1 MQNQDITA
9 LEEKYLLHAYKRMPG
24 VYVRGEGCYLWDEN
38 GKKYLD
44 FLAGIAV
51 CQLGHC
57 HPAVVK
63 ALCDQ
68 AATLMHTSNYLVTP
82 TQVKLA
88 EKICQI
94 SGMEKV
100 FYSVDGTTANEAAFK
115 LVKKFGLEKRPQGDY
130 EIISL
135 NNSFHG
141 RSLGSLSATAQD
153 RYQKQFQPLIPGF
166 VTTPP
171 NDIEA
176 LRKVFS
182 EKTAGITM
190 EPIQGEG
197 GVLQITNEFAR
208 EAKKLCEKYD
218 ALFISDEVQAGMGR
232 TGKWFHY
239 QHWDFLPDI
248 VCIAKALGGGVPVG
262 ACLTRGRANDIFV
275 PGDHGSTFSGN
286 PISTCT
292 GLAVLETIEKENLLA
307 NAVKMGELLKQSFR
321 ALGPIVAE
329 ARGVGLMVGIKLS
342 KPIARDVVAKALE
355 NGLITNAT
363 DDYTLR
369 LLPPLIVTA
378 EQVKQAMEIY
388 ADALGVSEPVRIG
401 QSA

>member
-9 LEEKYLLHAYKRMPG
+9 LEERYLLHNYKRMPG
-24 VYVRGEGCYLWDEN
+24 VYVRGEGCYLWDED

-63 ALCDQ
+63 ALRDQ
-68 AATLMHTSNYLVTP
+68 AGVLMHTSNYLLTP

-88 EKICQI
+88 EKLCQI

-100 FYSVDGTTANEAAFK
+100 FYTVDGTTANETALK
-115 LVKKFGLEKRPQGDY
+115 LAKKHGLMKRPNADY

-153 RYQKQFQPLIPGF
+153 RYQKQFLPLIPGF
-166 VTTPP
+166 VHTPV
-171 NDIEA
+171 NDVAA
-176 LRKVFS
+176 LRAAFS
-182 EKTAGITM
+182 EKTAAITL

-197 GVLQITNEFAR
+197 GVTQVSDEFAH

-218 ALFISDEVQAGMGR
+218 ALFICDEVQAGLGR
-232 TGKWFHY
+232 TGKWFYY
-239 QHWDFLPDI
+239 QHWKFMPDI
-248 VCIAKALGGGVPVG
+248 ICIAKALGGGVPVG
-262 ACLTRGRANDIFV
+262 ACLTRGAANDIFV
-275 PGDHGSTFSGN
+275 NGDHGSTFSGN

-292 GLAVLETIEKENLLA
+292 GLAVLETIEKEGLME
-307 NAVKMGELLKQSFR
+307 NAVAMGELLKRSFL

-329 ARGVGLMVGIKLS
+329 VRGTGLMVGVKLA
-342 KPIARDVVAKALE
+342 KPIAREVVSKALE
-355 NGLITNAT
+355 KGLITNAT

-369 LLPPLIVTA
+369 LLPPLIVTR
-378 EQVKQAMEIY
+378 EQVEHAMAIY
-388 ADALGVSEPVRIG
+388 AEALGVAEPARVG
-401 QSA
+401 